1 MNLEVDQFSLSLVR
15 GMVAA
20 VNPCGFVLLPTYLLY
35 FLGIEASGGRTT
47 QRATLRRALL
57 VGCAVTAGFVTVFVL
72 VGLAAM
78 PLHRFIVDSSRWL
91 TVAIGVGF
99 VVLGTAIL
107 AGYRPKFATPQAIA
121 DRGARRA
128 LRSTGVLAMVG
139 YGVAYAIASLGC
151 TMPLFLTT
159 LVTSRNV
166 SAAAGVANVTMY
178 GVGMGLVVIAL
189 TVSLASA
196 NQVLLRWL
204 RWLMQY
210 VDLLAAAFMLI
221 AGLYLV
227 WYGLFALRG
236 DDFARRVDRW
246 QARAEQQLLG
256 HWQPLAGVFALV
268 IVAAALIVWW
278 RRPSRSTSSMSSVSS
293 SPELP
298 RR

>member
-1 MNLEVDQFSLSLVR
+1 MNLEADQFSLSLVR
-15 GMVAA
+15 GMLAA

-35 FLGIEASGGRTT
+35 FLGVEASGGRTT

-57 VGCAVTAGFVTVFVL
+57 VGGAVTAGFVTVFVL
-72 VGLAAM
+72 VGLAAV
-78 PLHRFIVDSSRWL
+78 PLQRFIVDSSRWL
-91 TVAIGVGF
+91 TVAIGIGF
-99 VVLGTAIL
+99 VGLGTAIL

-128 LRSTGVLAMVG
+128 LRSTGVLAMAG
-139 YGVAYAIASLGC
+139 YGVAYAVASLGC

-159 LVTSRNV
+159 LVTARNA
-166 SAAAGVANVTMY
+166 SAAAGFANVAMY

-236 DDFARRVDRW
+236 DELTRRMDRW
-246 QARAEQQLLG
+246 QERATVQLLD
-256 HWQPLAGVFALV
+256 HWQLL
-268 IVAAALIVWW
+268 AAAFAVVIAAATAVVWLRRGADSGT
-278 RRPSRSTSSMSSVSS
+278 RRPSQQT
-293 SPELP
+293 
-298 RR
+298 